1 MDVHERI
8 EEFLKGDVYAVAG
21 ASKNREK
28 YGNKVLRCY
37 LQNGKRAYA
46 INPLDD
52 EVEGVKCVRDVFALP
67 EPVYGLSIITPSV
80 VTEKIVEDAAAAGIK
95 RIWMQPGAES
105 DRAIERCRELG
116 IDLLAGGPCILV
128 AMHYRER

>member
-1 MDVHERI
+1 MDVHELI
-8 EEFLKGDVYAVAG
+8 AEFLKGDVYAVAG

-52 EVEGVKCVRDVFALP
+52 EVEGAKCVRDVFALP

-80 VTEKIVEDAAAAGIK
+80 VTEKIVEDAGAAGIK